1 MKKFIFITLLLLLC
15 LDVVVQAAPLPLVPG
30 VTGSTTSQTTAQT
43 QQKKTEK
50 TTASTSQT
58 TAKTE
63 ENKPSDDKD
72 TQVIS
77 QNKDG
82 DDPAKALE
90 DRLNSWFEVT
100 EKDESATDKIAF
112 ALESTG
118 ADYRT
123 KAAGGVNHLK
133 SALKAVG
140 DFSADSYRA
149 ATDALFG
156 WDYRYLAK

>member
-30 VTGSTTSQTTAQT
+30 VTSTTQTTAQT
-43 QQKKTEK
+43 QQGETEN

-63 ENKPSDDKD
+63 EKKPSDDKD

-82 DDPAKALE
+82 NDPAKALE

-100 EKDESATDKIAF
+100 AKDESVTDKIAF
-112 ALESTG
+112 ALESAG

-123 KAAGGVNHLK
+123 KAIGSLSHLK

-140 DFSADSYRA
+140 DFGADSYRA

>member
-1 MKKFIFITLLLLLC
+1 MKKFLFITLLLLLC

-30 VTGSTTSQTTAQT
+30 VTSTTQTTAQT
-43 QQKKTEK
+43 QQEKTEK
-50 TTASTSQT
+50 TTAPTSQT
-58 TAKTE
+58 TSKTE
-63 ENKPSDDKD
+63 EKKPSDDKD

-77 QNKDG
+77 QNKGG

-90 DRLNSWFEVT
+90 DRLNRWFEVS
-100 EKDESATDKIAF
+100 EKDEPVTDKIAF

-123 KAAGGVNHLK
+123 KAAGGVSHLK

-140 DFSADSYRA
+140 DFGADSYRA
-149 ATDALFG
+149 ATDVLFG